1 MPREKRKLVLSDLG
15 DAEVPLPG
23 TRPLALTQNFF
34 WVMVGCLVVVQS
46 VPLAVAWVASTI
58 LR

>member
-1 MPREKRKLVLSDLG
+1 M
-15 DAEVPLPG
+15 PLPQ

-34 WVMVGCLVVVQS
+34 WVMLGCLVVVQA
-46 VPLAVAWVASTI
+46 VPLVVAWMASTI